1 MVLRD
6 LSCKFLLRS
15 RTGPHAHG
23 RAAAMH
29 NRRAISGSLRMTT
42 RNRRL
47 PIGAEYQDGT
57 GTHFRVWAPAAR
69 RVDVVFEDARDG
81 DPAPLRH
88 EGDGYF
94 SGWVAH
100 ARPGMR
106 YRLRLDGK
114 DAFPDPASRWQ
125 PEGPHGPSEI
135 VALDAYPWSDHDWR
149 GLGARGQVLYEMHI
163 GTFTPEGTYAAAE
176 RHLPYLKDLG
186 ITVLELMPVN
196 EFNGPFGWGYDGV
209 NLYAPT
215 RLYGTPDALRHFI
228 DTAHG
233 IGLGVILDVVY
244 NHFGPSGNYLS
255 RFSPHYIS
263 DRYANEWGDA
273 INFDGEHSG
282 PVREFFAC
290 NAAYWIAEFR
300 FDGLRLD
307 ATQSL
312 FDAGGTHIV
321 AEIAQRARAAARGRS
336 IYITAENEPQHAE
349 LARPAAQGGMGL
361 DALWNDDFHHSA
373 TVAATG
379 GCEAY
384 YTETRGTPQELIS
397 SLKWGFLYQGQYYA
411 WQKQRRGHPAL
422 DLPAHAF
429 VQFLQNHDQVANSAR
444 GQRLHELT
452 TGGRLRALTALLL
465 LAPCTPLLFQGQEF
479 AASAPFLYFA
489 CHEDELN
496 GLVRKG
502 RQEFMTQF
510 PNIASADGGKLLA
523 PPADEETFRRCKLD
537 HGERDKHA
545 HVLRLHRELLAL
557 RREDPVFAAQDRE
570 RMHGAVLG
578 AEAFL
583 LRFLGGAQ
591 GDRLLVVNLGATLPL
606 LPMPEPL
613 LAPPAGCRWKL
624 LWHSEDPRYGGNG
637 MMEPDGEH
645 SWRLPAHALMVLA
658 PEPLEEDDGRSHPEH
673 GALDGAQ

>member
-1 MVLRD
+1 
-6 LSCKFLLRS
+6 
-15 RTGPHAHG
+15 
-23 RAAAMH
+23 
-29 NRRAISGSLRMTT
+29 MTT
-42 RNRRL
+42 TNRRL

-57 GTHFRVWAPAAR
+57 GTQFRVWAPAAR
-69 RVDVVFEDARDG
+69 RVDVVFDNASDG

-94 SGWVAH
+94 SACVAH

-135 VALDAYPWSDHDWR
+135 VALDSYPWSDRDWR
-149 GLGARGQVLYEMHI
+149 GIGPRGQVLYEMHI
-163 GTFTPEGTYAAAE
+163 GTFTPEGTYAAAQ
-176 RHLPYLKDLG
+176 RHLPYLKDHG
-186 ITVLELMPVN
+186 ITVLEIMPLN

-215 RLYGTPDALRHFI
+215 HLYGTPDELRHFI
-228 DTAHG
+228 DSAHG

-244 NHFGPSGNYLS
+244 NHFGPSGNYLA

-263 DRYANEWGDA
+263 ERYENEWGDA

-282 PVREFFAC
+282 PVREFFVS
-290 NAAYWIAEFR
+290 NAGYWIDEFH

-312 FDAGGTHIV
+312 FDAGTPHIV
-321 AEIAQRARAAARGRS
+321 ADIAQRARAAARGRG
-336 IYITAENEPQHAE
+336 IYLSAENEPQHAE
-349 LARPAAQGGMGL
+349 LARPPAQGGMGL

-384 YTETRGTPQELIS
+384 YSETRGTPQELIS

-411 WQKQRRGHPAL
+411 WQKQRRGHAAL
-422 DLPAHAF
+422 DLPAQAF
-429 VQFLQNHDQVANSAR
+429 IQFLQNHDQVANSAR
-444 GQRLHELT
+444 GQRLHAMT
-452 TGGRLRALTALLL
+452 SPGRYRALTALLL
-465 LAPCTPLLFQGQEF
+465 LTPGTPLLFQGQEF

-489 CHEDELN
+489 RHEDELN
-496 GLVRKG
+496 VAIRKG

-510 PNIASADGGKLLA
+510 PNLRSADGGKLLA

-537 HGERDKHA
+537 HAERESHA
-545 HVLRLHRELLAL
+545 HVLRMHQDLLAL
-557 RREDPVFAAQDRE
+557 RREDPVFAAQDRD

-583 LRFLGGAQ
+583 LRFLGGAD

-624 LWHSEDPRYGGNG
+624 LWHSEDARYGGNG
-637 MMEPDGEH
+637 MIEPDGEH
-645 SWRLPAHALMVLA
+645 SWRLPPHALMVLA
-658 PEPLEEDDGRSHPEH
+658 PEPLEENDGRSHPEQ